1 MKKLTLRAH
10 ADVIDQARELA
21 QRNGTT
27 VSSLFE
33 RFVRLLARRRR
44 TGRSLGPLAQGH
56 RHGRSAQATSSREI
70 LADALL
76 ETHGLAD
83 RPHPDH
89 FPRSS
94 LPVLTPAE
102 FLAAHCVELK

>member
-44 TGRSLGPLAQGH
+44 TGRSLGPLA
-56 RHGRSAQATSSREI
+56 RKATGMVALPKRRAAREI

-76 ETHGLAD
+76 ETHGL
-83 RPHPDH
+83 R
-89 FPRSS
+89 
-94 LPVLTPAE
+94 
-102 FLAAHCVELK
+102 